1 MANPGGRRTAKA
13 AEREAFD
20 RSRREFLRWAAIAG
34 VSLAAA
40 GGLPFALAKGFAQAP
55 TEPVGPSGR
64 RRRWT
69 MLIDLRRCDGCKKCE
84 VACRAEHNAPETQ
97 TWIKVLTLT
106 SASGTFYMPR
116 PCMHCE
122 NPPCVKVCPVN
133 ATFRTEDGL
142 VLIDEGR
149 CIGCR
154 YCMAAC
160 PYDARSFNWH
170 SPPAPTVPPIPGPDA
185 VHGHTVHLQ
194 GVVEKCMFC
203 AHRLAEGRLTACVEG
218 CPMKAIYFGDANED
232 FVSNG
237 FERLRLSKVLST
249 EQVFRYKEEL
259 GTEPRVYYL
268 PVRR

>member
-1 MANPGGRRTAKA
+1 VTKPEENRA
-13 AEREAFD
+13 ADE
-20 RSRREFLRWAAIAG
+20 SRREFLRWAAFAG
-34 VSLAAA
+34 AAIVAA
-40 GGLPFALAKGFAQAP
+40 GSTPFALEAIRGGEAQGTP
-55 TEPVGPSGR
+55 ER

-84 VACRAEHNAPETQ
+84 VACRKEHNVPEGQ
-97 TWIKVLTLT
+97 NWLKVFTLT
-106 SASGTFYMPR
+106 AASGTFFLPR

-133 ATFRTEDGL
+133 ATFRTADGL

-160 PYDARSFNWH
+160 PYDVRVFNWQTPDPPEPPQAL
-170 SPPAPTVPPIPGPDA
+170 SPDP
-185 VHGHTVHLQ
+185 VHGHLEHRR

-203 AHRLAEGRLTACVEG
+203 AHRLKAGRLPACVEG
-218 CPMKAIYFGDANED
+218 CPMLAIYFGDANED

-237 FERLRLSKVLST
+237 YERLRLSTVLSSQQT
-249 EQVFRYKEEL
+249 FRYKEEL

>member
-1 MANPGGRRTAKA
+1 MADSS
-13 AEREAFD
+13 EREAFEV
-20 RSRREFLRWAAIAG
+20 SRREFLRWTGLAG
-34 VSLAAA
+34 VAIAAA
-40 GGLPFALAKGFAQAP
+40 GSVPFLLAEAP
-55 TEPVGPSGR
+55 EPASGSPER

-84 VACRAEHNAPETQ
+84 VACRKEHNVPEGQ
-97 TWIKVLTLT
+97 NWLKVFTLT
-106 SASGTFYMPR
+106 AASGTFFLPR

-142 VLIDEGR
+142 VLIDEDR

-160 PYDARSFNWH
+160 PYDVRVFNWSKPNPSEAPELH
-170 SPPAPTVPPIPGPDA
+170 PPDPTF
-185 VHGHTVHLQ
+185 GHRDHRQ

-203 AHRLAEGRLTACVEG
+203 AHRLKDGRLPACVEG
-218 CPMKAIYFGDANED
+218 CPMLAIYFGDANED

-237 FERLRLSKVLST
+237 YERLRLSTVLSSQQT
-249 EQVFRYKEEL
+249 FRYKEEL

>member
-1 MANPGGRRTAKA
+1 MADSS
-13 AEREAFD
+13 EREAFEV
-20 RSRREFLRWAAIAG
+20 SRREFLRWTCFAGAAIAVAG
-34 VSLAAA
+34 SAPFLLAE
-40 GGLPFALAKGFAQAP
+40 AQ
-55 TEPVGPSGR
+55 EPASESPDR

-69 MLIDLRRCDGCKKCE
+69 MLIDLRRCDGCLKCE
-84 VACRAEHNAPETQ
+84 VACRNEHNIPEGQ
-97 TWIKVLTLT
+97 KWMKVFTLT
-106 SASGTFYMPR
+106 AASGGTFFLPR

-142 VLIDEGR
+142 VLIDENR

-160 PYDARSFNWH
+160 PYDVRVFNWQ
-170 SPPAPTVPPIPGPDA
+170 SPDPPEPPEALSPDPI
-185 VHGHTVHLQ
+185 HGHLEHRR

-203 AHRLAEGRLTACVEG
+203 AHRLKEGRLPACVEG
-218 CPMKAIYFGDANED
+218 CPMLAIYFGDANED

-237 FERLRLSKVLST
+237 YERLRLSTVLSSQQT
-249 EQVFRYKEEL
+249 FRYKEEL